1 MIYEYSLDGFHCTAC
16 GEKVVREIKRLNCV
30 TDAELNMATG
40 RILITAENADP
51 SLMTALKKA
60 VRSTGHGVTVRA
72 YNAAAKR
79 LCLGQGASTESS
91 AKKDTDQRD
100 STNESEQH
108 HGNAHSPNDHS
119 RTGNNSHDHNIIDHS
134 SNSHAALPH
143 SLDSNAHNHSHDHD
157 HNAKNSAFIIRLFIA
172 VSLFVS
178 GILTDGEISAVLFIL
193 SAAAAGYDTVFS
205 GIKGLLRLDIDEEFL
220 MSAAAIAACFIGE
233 FAEAAL
239 VLILNFIGQKVE
251 ATAAKRSRA
260 SISRL
265 TEIRPDTA
273 RLKDGTI
280 ISADEVERGMELVV
294 YPYERIAVDGE
305 VTGGVSSV
313 DCSAITGESMPIS
326 AREGTKLLSGMLNG
340 EGRLFMRA
348 DAPAESSTAARII
361 RLVEE
366 SSAAKGSSERMI
378 TRFAKVY
385 TPAVMLL
392 CIAVATIPIMLGG
405 NGPEW
410 LYKALSIL
418 VAACPCA
425 LVISVPL
432 AFFAGIGAASKK
444 GVLIKGG
451 KFVERL
457 AVCDTA
463 AFDKT
468 GTVTDGSLKIDK
480 IHTANGFSEN
490 ELLSAAKTAEL
501 TSSHP
506 IARAICSATDL
517 ETDDGEYNEIAGEGV
532 IFSGER
538 RIVCGSK
545 RLFTDMGIDMGNL
558 TDCQVFVAIDD
569 VLAGGFT
576 FTDNMRSDA
585 AEVIRNLTAL
595 GIKNIT
601 LLTGDNE
608 KNALAAAKSG
618 NIENVYFDLLPE
630 QKVDHVTRLKEGSSG
645 VIFVGDGINDAPVL
659 AASDVGF
666 AMGLGSDA
674 AIDAADAILTGNS
687 LFALPD
693 AIKICRKTMKTV
705 RFNIIFPLIIKAAV
719 MISALVYPIMWLAVV
734 ADVAV
739 MLVTVIGAARL
750 IK

>member
-1 MIYEYSLDGFHCTAC
+1 MIYEYLLDGFHCAAC
-16 GEKVVREIKRLNCV
+16 GEKVVREIKRLDYV
-30 TDAELNMATG
+30 TDAEINIATG
-40 RILITAENADP
+40 RIIITAEKADA
-51 SLMTALKKA
+51 SLLTELKKA
-60 VRSTGHGVTVRA
+60 VRSTGHGVTVKA
-72 YNAAAKR
+72 YNAAARR
-79 LCLGQGASTESS
+79 LCLGQGAEHIAEHDEAENARTVQSDEVEKVAVT
-91 AKKDTDQRD
+91 AQNGAI
-100 STNESEQH
+100 NEADIETTATKAT
-108 HGNAHSPNDHS
+108 AHSDHS
-119 RTGNNSHDHNIIDHS
+119 HHHQN
-134 SNSHAALPH
+134 
-143 SLDSNAHNHSHDHD
+143 
-157 HNAKNSAFIIRLFIA
+157 KNTTFILRLFLAA
-172 VSLFVS
+172 VLFFGGVF
-178 GILTDGEISAVLFIL
+178 TNDGLSAVLFIL
-193 SAAAAGYDTVFS
+193 SAAAAGYDTLFS
-205 GIKGLLRLDIDEEFL
+205 GIRGLFRLNIDEEFL
-220 MSAAAIAACFIGE
+220 MSAAAVAACFIGE

-251 ATAAKRSRA
+251 ATAAKRSRN

-265 TEIRPDTA
+265 SEIRPDTA

-280 ISADEVERGMELVV
+280 ISADEVEKGMELVIF
-294 YPYERIAVDGE
+294 PFERIAVDGE
-305 VTGGVSSV
+305 VTGGISSV
-313 DCSAITGESMPIS
+313 DASAITGESMPIS

-348 DAPAESSTAARII
+348 DAPAENSTAARII

-366 SSAAKGSSERMI
+366 SAAVKGSSERLI
-378 TRFAKVY
+378 TRFAKIY

-392 CIAVATIPIMLGG
+392 CLIVATVPVAFGG
-405 NGPEW
+405 SINEW

-444 GVLIKGG
+444 GILIKGG

-468 GTVTDGSLKIDK
+468 GTVTDGTLKIER
-480 IHTANGFSEN
+480 IYTANGFSEA
-490 ELLSAAKTAEL
+490 ELLATAKTAEL

-506 IARAICSATDL
+506 IARAICAATNL

-532 IFSGER
+532 IFSGKK

-545 RLFTDMGIDMGNL
+545 RLMQDMGIDLSDLNN
-558 TDCQVFVAIDD
+558 CQVLVAIDGR
-569 VLAGGFT
+569 LAGGFT
-576 FTDNMRSDA
+576 FTDNIRSDA
-585 AEVIRNLTAL
+585 AEVIRNLKKL

-601 LLTGDNE
+601 MLTGDNE
-608 KNALAAAKSG
+608 KNALTAAKSG
-618 NIENVYFDLLPE
+618 NIKNVYFGLLPE
-630 QKVDHVTRLKEGSSG
+630 DKVDHVARLKKGSSG

-674 AIDAADAILTGNS
+674 ATFAADAILTANS

-693 AIKICRKTMKTV
+693 AIKISRKTMKTV
-705 RFNIIFPLIIKAAV
+705 RFNVIFPLIIKAAV
-719 MISALVYPIMWLAVV
+719 MISALIYPIMWLAVV

-739 MLVTVIGAARL
+739 MLLTVLNAARL

>member
-1 MIYEYSLDGFHCTAC
+1 VFEDADG
-16 GEKVVREIKRLNCV
+16 KMNLSPKQL
-30 TDAELNMATG
+30 L
-40 RILITAENADP
+40 EN
-51 SLMTALKKA
+51 
-60 VRSTGHGVTVRA
+60 
-72 YNAAAKR
+72 
-79 LCLGQGASTESS
+79 
-91 AKKDTDQRD
+91 
-100 STNESEQH
+100 
-108 HGNAHSPNDHS
+108 
-119 RTGNNSHDHNIIDHS
+119 
-134 SNSHAALPH
+134 
-143 SLDSNAHNHSHDHD
+143 
-157 HNAKNSAFIIRLFIA
+157 
-172 VSLFVS
+172 
-178 GILTDGEISAVLFIL
+178 GEIFEIMVVSQLIRGLF
-193 SAAAAGYDTVFS
+193 
-205 GIKGLLRLDIDEEFL
+205 LLNIDEEFL
-220 MSAAAIAACFIGE
+220 MSAAAVAACFIGE

-239 VLILNFIGQKVE
+239 VLILNFIGQKIE
-251 ATAAKRSRA
+251 ATAAKRSRN

-265 TEIRPDTA
+265 SEIRPDTA

-280 ISADEVERGMELVV
+280 ISADEVEKGMELVIF
-294 YPYERIAVDGE
+294 PFERIAVDGE
-305 VTGGVSSV
+305 VTGGISSV
-313 DCSAITGESMPIS
+313 DASAITGESMPIS

-348 DAPAESSTAARII
+348 DAPAENSTAARII

-366 SSAAKGSSERMI
+366 SAAVKGSSERLI
-378 TRFAKVY
+378 TRFAKIY

-392 CIAVATIPIMLGG
+392 CLIVATVPVAFGG
-405 NGPEW
+405 SINEW

-444 GVLIKGG
+444 GILIKGG

-468 GTVTDGSLKIDK
+468 GTVTDGTLKIER
-480 IHTANGFSEN
+480 IYTANGFSEA
-490 ELLSAAKTAEL
+490 ELLATAKTAEL

-506 IARAICSATDL
+506 IARVICAATNL

-532 IFSGER
+532 IFSGKK

-545 RLFTDMGIDMGNL
+545 RLMQDMGIELSDLNN
-558 TDCQVFVAIDD
+558 CQVLVAIDGR
-569 VLAGGFT
+569 LAGGFT
-576 FTDNMRSDA
+576 FTDNIRSDA
-585 AEVIRNLTAL
+585 AEVIRNLKKL

-601 LLTGDNE
+601 MLTGDNE
-608 KNALAAAKSG
+608 KNALTAAKSG
-618 NIENVYFDLLPE
+618 NIKNVYFGLLPE
-630 QKVDHVTRLKEGSSG
+630 DKVDHVARLKKGSSG

-674 AIDAADAILTGNS
+674 ATFAADAILTANS

-693 AIKICRKTMKTV
+693 AIKISRKTMKTV
-705 RFNIIFPLIIKAAV
+705 RFNVIFPLIIKAAV
-719 MISALVYPIMWLAVV
+719 MISALIYPIMWLAVV

-739 MLVTVIGAARL
+739 MLLTVLNAARL